1 MVVVTAAVGDIMLI
15 IITDVVVVA
24 TVVVVTRIVS
34 LCLLLLCRRHR
45 GLNRGEG
52 GIQIWVI
59 EVVFIGG
66 NTLLC
71 VPRRVLSAKDIIVTT
86 CCRSFYHYL

>member
-24 TVVVVTRIVS
+24 TVVVVTRIV
-34 LCLLLLCRRHR
+34 CLLLLDRRHR

-71 VPRRVLSAKDIIVTT
+71 VPRRVLSAKDIIVT

>member
-24 TVVVVTRIVS
+24 TAVVVTRIV
-34 LCLLLLCRRHR
+34 CLLLLDRRHR

-71 VPRRVLSAKDIIVTT
+71 VPRRVLPAIDIIVST

>member
-24 TVVVVTRIVS
+24 TVVVVTRIV
-34 LCLLLLCRRHR
+34 CLLLLDRRHR

-71 VPRRVLSAKDIIVTT
+71 VPRRVLSAKDIIVSTY
-86 CCRSFYHYL
+86 CHSFYHYL